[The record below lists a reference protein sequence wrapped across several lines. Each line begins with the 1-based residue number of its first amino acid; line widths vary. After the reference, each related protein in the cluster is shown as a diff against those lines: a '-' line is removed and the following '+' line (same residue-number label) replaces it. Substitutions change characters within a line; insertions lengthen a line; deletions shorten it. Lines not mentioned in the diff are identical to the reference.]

1 MDDVSVPPDHH
12 LLRLLVHVR
21 DSHRSVPEGTRR
33 TIIGEAMSLFTQ
45 LGYGGTSM
53 RAIASAVGVQAGSL
67 YAHFPQG
74 KQQIL
79 FEGLQDICDEV
90 LAHISAPLT
99 PAMSTH
105 EQFETLIRQHVSWQ
119 LDNGMKGLA
128 WHAAFGGL
136 GVYGAMSADEQAQIK
151 ASRRLYHDYLAALVA
166 ELGGPENARPRAQAT
181 LTLCDNAHRLRPTR
195 DAPST
200 QVADLVVEMADRI
213 IGVTAAAPV
222 PS

>member
-1 MDDVSVPPDHH
+1 MPDVSVTPDHH

-21 DSHRSVPEGTRR
+21 DSHRSDPEGTRR
-33 TIIGEAMSLFTQ
+33 TIIGEAMSLFTR

-67 YAHFPQG
+67 YAHFPRG
-74 KQQIL
+74 KQEIL
-79 FEGLQDICDEV
+79 FEGLRDICDEV
-90 LAHISAPLT
+90 LAHVSRPLT
-99 PAMSTH
+99 PTMSPR

-119 LDNGMKGLA
+119 LDNGAKGLA

-136 GVYGAMSADEQAQIK
+136 GVYGAMSAPEQAQIK
-151 ASRRLYHDYLAALVA
+151 AARRLYHDYLEALVA

-181 LTLCDNAHRLRPTR
+181 LTLCDNANRLRPTP
-195 DAPST
+195 DAPSN

-213 IGVTAAAPV
+213 IGLPAQVPV
-222 PS
+222 PT